1 MNNPEGAFSDPIPF
15 MRAATAYAESKI
27 LLTAAKIGLFSPLP
41 GEIVAAS
48 FARQHDLSEQGIR
61 LLLNALV
68 ALRIMVRENDGSY
81 KIREDIATLF
91 SRYPGMVAD
100 MLHHDHLY
108 SVWEQLEESIRTGEN
123 PTPSIGELSAY
134 PTSLETFLLAMRAHA
149 TYLAPDLCCLPG
161 WEKKRNLLDLG
172 GGGAGFASAL
182 TKAFRHLSVTI
193 ADLPDAIAITRR
205 HLEET
210 EETDRISLFSC
221 NCYEDPLPEG
231 LFEGILISHLI
242 HIYPAQDNKRLIH
255 KAAQHLHPD
264 GDLLL
269 LDYFLDED
277 ETAPQGAVIF
287 RLLMKM
293 GTPRGDCYSLPV
305 AFDWL
310 ESAGLTTHRVIP
322 LQGGNTLIAAR
333 RR

>member
-1 MNNPEGAFSDPIPF
+1 
-15 MRAATAYAESKI
+15 MRAATAYAESKT

-41 GEIVAAS
+41 GGIVAAT
-48 FARQHDLSEQGIR
+48 FAHQHNLSEQGLG

-68 ALRIMVRENDGSY
+68 ALRIMVRENGGNY
-81 KIREDIATLF
+81 RIREDIATLF

-108 SVWEQLEESIRTGEN
+108 HTWEHLEESVRTGES
-123 PTPSIGELSAY
+123 PDPPAGELASY
-134 PTSLETFLLAMRAHA
+134 PASLEVFLLSMRAHA
-149 TYLAPDLCCLPG
+149 TYLAPDLCRLPG
-161 WEKKRNLLDLG
+161 WEKKRTLLDLG
-172 GGGAGFASAL
+172 GGGAGFARAF
-182 TKAFRHLSVTI
+182 TKAFNALSVTI
-193 ADLPDAIAITRR
+193 ADLPDAITITRR
-205 HLEET
+205 HLAEAG
-210 EETDRISLFSC
+210 ETDRISLFPC

-242 HIYPAQDNKRLIH
+242 HIYPARDNRRLIH
-255 KAAQHLHPD
+255 KAAQHLHPH
-264 GDLLL
+264 GELLL
-269 LDYFLDED
+269 LDYFLDEN
-277 ETAPQGAVIF
+277 ETAPKEAAIF
-287 RLLMKM
+287 RLLIKM

-310 ESAGLTTHRVIP
+310 ESAGLTAHRVIP